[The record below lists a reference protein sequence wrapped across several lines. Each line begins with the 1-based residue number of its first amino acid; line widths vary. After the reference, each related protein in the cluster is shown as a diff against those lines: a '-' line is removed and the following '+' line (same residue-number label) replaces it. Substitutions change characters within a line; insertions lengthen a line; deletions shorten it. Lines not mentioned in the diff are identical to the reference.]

1 MGRKLGIYDII
12 SLIFVVLTV
21 GWLLF
26 VITRLLGPEPA
37 AAEVVDVPTPYV
49 IPTFTP
55 SRTPLP
61 TLPPTFTPTSTFTEI
76 PTNTPTLT
84 PTIAPSTTI
93 TETLEPSLTPTV
105 TPTLSPTPSETPS
118 GPTTTPPSPY
128 LYELPGGQ
136 VVFVPN
142 TYNSAGCA
150 WQGIGGQVFGLSGTE
165 LNTASGLTVH
175 VFQSPSGIDARV
187 LVGSNSIY
195 GVSGWEVAVDST
207 VNANTYFVQL
217 ETQLGTQVS
226 DIYSVMFP
234 ADCQRNVA
242 LLRFRQIR
250 EQ

>member
-21 GWLLF
+21 AWLLF

-49 IPTFTP
+49 IPTLTP
-55 SRTPLP
+55 SRMPPP

-84 PTIAPSTTI
+84 PTIAPSATI
-93 TETLEPSLTPTV
+93 TETLPPTFTPTV
-105 TPTLSPTPSETPS
+105 TPTLSPTPSPTPS
-118 GPTTTPPSPY
+118 GPTTPPPSPY

-136 VVFVPN
+136 GVFVPN

-150 WQGIGGQVFGLSGTE
+150 WQGIGGQVFGLDGAE
-165 LNTASGLTVH
+165 LNASSGLTVH
-175 VFQSPSGIDARV
+175 VFGSGIDARV

-226 DIYSVMFP
+226 DIFSVVFP

-242 LLRFRQIR
+242 LLRFRQTR
-250 EQ
+250 EP